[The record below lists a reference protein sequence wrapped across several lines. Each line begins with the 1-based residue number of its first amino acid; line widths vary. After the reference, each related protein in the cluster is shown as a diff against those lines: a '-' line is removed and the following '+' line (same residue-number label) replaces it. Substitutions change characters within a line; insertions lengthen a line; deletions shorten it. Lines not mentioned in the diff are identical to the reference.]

1 MTTIHANNPRDAVGR
16 IENMVAMAGVD
27 MPMKAVRSQ
36 IASAINVIVQVSRLS
51 DGTRRMISIQEITG
65 MEGDV
70 VAMQEIF
77 KFQRETVAD
86 DGKVI
91 GEYVSTGLRSSFADR
106 FKQWGMDLPKD
117 IFVPGR
123 GPR

>member
-1 MTTIHANNPRDAVGR
+1 MY
-16 IENMVAMAGVD
+16 
-27 MPMKAVRSQ
+27 
-36 IASAINVIVQVSRLS
+36 INVRASTLTRWALYDRELAPQCLS
-51 DGTRRMISIQEITG
+51 DGSRRMTSIQEITG

-77 KFQRETVAD
+77 KFQRETVSD

-91 GEYVSTGLRSSFADR
+91 GEYISTGLRSSFADR

-117 IFVPGR
+117 IFIPGR